1 MIGTIAWRELRD
13 LYSSASGWL
22 ALAAAQLLLAWM
34 LFAQLEI
41 YLKIQPRLT
50 AINNPL
56 GIGDLVI
63 APTLASAALMLLLLV
78 PLLGMGMGSLADEL
92 RSRRMTLLLSS
103 PLSATSLVLGKWL
116 GLLLACLPVVVLVMA
131 MAVALG
137 MGSHLDSGRL
147 AAGTLGLLL
156 LIALASAVTLWFSSL
171 GEQPLGAAA
180 LSWGLLFLLW
190 FLDASGSEGLG
201 LFSLKRHLEPF
212 FRGMVPGESL
222 VWFLNLTLAALALA
236 IHRIW
241 QLEGGD

>member
-1 MIGTIAWRELRD
+1 
-13 LYSSASGWL
+13 
-22 ALAAAQLLLAWM
+22 M

-50 AINNPL
+50 AIDSPL

-63 APTLASAALMLLLLV
+63 APTLASAALVLLLLV
-78 PLLGMGMGSLADEL
+78 PLLGMGSLADEL

-147 AAGTLGLLL
+147 AAGALGLLL

-212 FRGMVPGESL
+212 FLGMVPSESL
-222 VWFLNLTLAALALA
+222 VWFLTLTMAALALA

>member
-13 LYSSASGWL
+13 IYSSASGWL

-50 AINNPL
+50 AIDSPL

-63 APTLASAALMLLLLV
+63 APTLASAALALLLLV
-78 PLLGMGMGSLADEL
+78 PLPGMGSLADEL

-156 LIALASAVTLWFSSL
+156 LIALASAVVLWFSSL
-171 GEQPLGAAA
+171 GEQPLSVAA

-201 LFSLKRHLEPF
+201 LFSLKSHLEPF
-212 FRGMVPGESL
+212 FLGMVPGESL
-222 VWFLNLTLAALALA
+222 VWFLTLTLAALALA

>member
-50 AINNPL
+50 AIDSPL

-63 APTLASAALMLLLLV
+63 APTLASAALVLLLLV
-78 PLLGMGMGSLADEL
+78 PLLGMGSLADEL

-147 AAGTLGLLL
+147 AAGALGLLL

-212 FRGMVPGESL
+212 FLGMVPSESL
-222 VWFLNLTLAALALA
+222 VWFLTLTMAALALA

>member
-1 MIGTIAWRELRD
+1 MIRAIAWRELRD
-13 LYSSASGWL
+13 LYSGAGGWL

-34 LFAQLEI
+34 LFVQLEI

-50 AINNPL
+50 AIGSPL

-63 APTLASAALMLLLLV
+63 APTLASAALALLLLV
-78 PLLGMGMGSLADEL
+78 PLLGMGGIANEL
-92 RSRRMTLLLSS
+92 RSRRMALLLSS

-116 GLLLACLPVVVLVMA
+116 GLFLACLPVVLLVMA
-131 MAVALG
+131 MATALG
-137 MGSHLDSGRL
+137 LGSQLDGGRL
-147 AAGTLGLLL
+147 LAGALGLLL

-171 GEQPLGAAA
+171 GEQPLSAAA

-190 FLDASGSEGLG
+190 FLDAPGSEGLG
-201 LFSLKRHLEPF
+201 LFSLKSHLEPF
-212 FRGMVPGESL
+212 FRGMVSSESL
-222 VWFLNLTLAALALA
+222 LWFLTLTLASLALT

>member
-50 AINNPL
+50 AIGNPL

-63 APTLASAALMLLLLV
+63 APTLASAALALLLLV
-78 PLLGMGMGSLADEL
+78 PLLGMGSLAEEL

-147 AAGTLGLLL
+147 AAGALGLLL

-171 GEQPLGAAA
+171 GEQPLSAAA

-212 FRGMVPGESL
+212 FHGMVPGESL
-222 VWFLNLTLAALALA
+222 VWFLTLTLAALALA